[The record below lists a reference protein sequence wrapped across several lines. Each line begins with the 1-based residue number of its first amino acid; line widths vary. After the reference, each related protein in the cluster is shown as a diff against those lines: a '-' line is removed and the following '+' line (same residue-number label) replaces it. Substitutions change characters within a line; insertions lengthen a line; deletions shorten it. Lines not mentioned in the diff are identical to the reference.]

1 MAKHSASV
9 VVGAPVGQVYRL
21 FAHFSDF
28 PKFMSNVKSV
38 TFIDDERSH
47 WVVDILGDREW
58 DAVNE
63 NWIADQQIGWRSI
76 GGLDNT
82 GLVRFEA
89 DGEDR
94 TRMHVDVEYEP
105 NGLLGS
111 VGEVLGGGAE
121 FARRLQ
127 QELDHFAQMV
137 HAAPPGALDPNS
149 SSYLFHDDSAAV
161 KGDVAATP
169 PQTSED
175 AAIGKAT

>member
-21 FAHFSDF
+21 FTHFSDF
-28 PKFMSNVKSV
+28 PKFMSNVKSI
-38 TFIDDERSH
+38 TLIDDERSH

-94 TRMHVDVEYEP
+94 TLMHVDVEYEP

-121 FARRLQ
+121 LARRYNK
-127 QELDHFAQMV
+127 
-137 HAAPPGALDPNS
+137 NS
-149 SSYLFHDDSAAV
+149 TISPKWFTPHHRVRSIQTRRRISSTTTARPLRAM
-161 KGDVAATP
+161 
-169 PQTSED
+169 
-175 AAIGKAT
+175 